1 MDLGSDSNLQCGTS
15 LTVALNSKKG
25 LFAVVKQCP
34 PNIIQKKDAGTNFCM
49 DEIFRWMLKN
59 CVTIDGDIHKR

>member
-15 LTVALNSKKG
+15 LTVALNSNKG

-34 PNIIQKKDAGTNFCM
+34 PNIIQEKDAGTNFCM
-49 DEIFRWMLKN
+49 DEIFR
-59 CVTIDGDIHKR
+59 